1 MKSLYYFLKTQRG
14 KSVGLSAI
22 LLGFS
27 AMFCFMGYE
36 LIRSGSESIFLSVF
50 SASDKIYALA
60 ITPFFLFCLIY
71 LYGVL
76 LSKYG
81 SKKTMII
88 YFIFVIVSI
97 GIISFFC
104 FKKITPAIFFI
115 LVFKESYVVIL
126 SEMYWSYINSILTKD
141 EAKIINGPMAGIAAS
156 GSLLGGFFVSRYV
169 VKLSTELV
177 VFITVLLLIPSLIL
191 FYYSYKFGGEPK
203 PNEDEEGGKK
213 GTLHLSI
220 IFENKTVFI
229 LAIMVFLSQ
238 VFSTLSDIN
247 FTSYIKNIPDK
258 DIRTSYLGSFWTK
271 VNVISFIMQFIVTSV
286 LLRKFNVKYIL
297 FVIPIIHF
305 STSLYSFLYPSLF
318 SASLVFMIFKSLDYS
333 IYRASKEILYIPF
346 SYDTRYRVKQFV
358 DAFLYRFSK
367 GAVSITLSLL
377 TLSSIAFMGYIT
389 QFLMAI
395 SLIWCYIISIIKK
408 ENQ

>member
-1 MKSLYYFLKTQRG
+1 MKSLYYFLKTERS
-14 KSVGLSAI
+14 KTVGFSSI

-71 LYGVL
+71 FYGIL
-76 LSKYG
+76 LSRYG

-88 YFIFVIVSI
+88 YFIFVIISI
-97 GIISFFC
+97 GIILFFC
-104 FKKITPAIFFI
+104 YKKITLAIFFI
-115 LVFKESYVVIL
+115 LVFKEAYVVIL

-141 EAKIINGPMAGIAAS
+141 EAKIINGPIAGLGAT
-156 GSLLGGFFVSRYV
+156 GSLIGGLFVSRYAV
-169 VKLSTELV
+169 TLSTELV
-177 VFITVLLLIPSLIL
+177 VFITILLLIPSLIL
-191 FYYSYKFGGEPK
+191 FYYSYNFGGEPK
-203 PNEDEEGGKK
+203 PNEDEAGGKK

-220 IFENKTVFI
+220 IFENKTVLI
-229 LAIMVFLSQ
+229 LAVMVFLSQ

-247 FTSYIKNIPDK
+247 FTSYIKNIVDK
-258 DIRTSYLGSFWTK
+258 DIRTSYLGGFWTK
-271 VNVISFIMQFIVTSV
+271 VNTISFIMQFVITPV

-297 FVIPIIHF
+297 LIIPIIHF
-305 STSLYSFLYPSLF
+305 STSLYSFIYPSLF
-318 SASLVFMIFKSLDYS
+318 SASLVFMIFKSFDYS

-346 SYDTRYRVKQFV
+346 SYDTRYRIKQFV
-358 DAFLYRFSK
+358 DAFLYRLSK

-377 TLSSIAFMGYIT
+377 TFGSIAFMDHIT
-389 QFLMAI
+389 KFLMVI
-395 SLIWCYIISIIKK
+395 SLIWCYTISVIKK